1 VTNSEIASVFDHVA
15 DLLDYQGGNVFRV
28 RAYRNAAHTIGGLVE
43 PLAAVRADTTRSL
56 TDLDGIGDDLAGKIE
71 ELLDTGRLPLLEEL
85 KVQVPAAAFE
95 LMRVPGL
102 GPKKVKQLVD
112 ALGIDSLEALEQACR
127 EKRVESVKGF
137 GAKKLEKL
145 KPFLTTSG
153 QTTVAVKKVKLDAP
167 PPEGGK
173 AVAPAAQGRRGAQR

>member
-1 VTNSEIASVFDHVA
+1 MTNSEIASVFDHVA
-15 DLLDYQGGNVFRV
+15 DLLDYQGGNLFRV

-43 PLAAVRADTTRSL
+43 PLAAVRADTNRSL

-112 ALGIDSLEALEQACR
+112 ALGIDLLEALEQACR

-137 GAKKLEKL
+137 GAK
-145 KPFLTTSG
+145 T
-153 QTTVAVKKVKLDAP
+153 QAAILDNMAFA
-167 PPEGGK
+167 K
-173 AVAPAAQGRRGAQR
+173 DPAHARMLWNDADSIVEDVLGLSLIHI